1 MSRHVRQ
8 AVAIE
13 FAQVVAKLVETV
25 GLFGKLK
32 ALENDLMNV
41 LGAPAAEIIA
51 GVQKNLQEPDD
62 ARLMDLYT
70 RIIDRAGNSETGGR
84 AEP

>member
-1 MSRHVRQ
+1 
-8 AVAIE
+8 VALE

-25 GLFGKLK
+25 GFFGKLE

-51 GVQKNLQEPDD
+51 SVQKNLQEPDD
-62 ARLMDLYT
+62 ACLMDLYT
-70 RIIDRAGNSETGGR
+70 RIIDRAGDDRQGQALEQSKVHVDV
-84 AEP
+84 

>member
-1 MSRHVRQ
+1 M
-8 AVAIE
+8 ALE

-25 GLFGKLK
+25 GPFGKLE
-32 ALENDLMNV
+32 ALENDLMSV

-62 ARLMDLYT
+62 ACLMDLYT
-70 RIIDRAGNSETGGR
+70 RIW
-84 AEP
+84 